1 MLLKTICH
9 TIKVYHWIS
18 FDLAMYATAERAA
31 SCGQISLRG
40 ADAMSCFKTRFLPNI
55 EAALSA
61 FVVSVAQL
69 TRAAGKGG
77 GKGEPWCLPQK
88 IFDEL
93 LPEC

>member
-1 MLLKTICH
+1 
-9 TIKVYHWIS
+9 
-18 FDLAMYATAERAA
+18 
-31 SCGQISLRG
+31 
-40 ADAMSCFKTRFLPNI
+40 MSCFKTRFLPNI

-77 GKGEPWCLPQK
+77 GKGEPRCLPQK

-93 LPEC
+93 SAEC